1 MKWRRFLVSRLV
13 RLAFVL
19 VAITTLTFLMMHL
32 APGDPA
38 RLVAGMDADEQAVQ
52 IARERLGLDQPMYQ
66 QFLDYIGGLFRG
78 DMGTSFATNQPVTQ
92 EIAQKIGPTAQ
103 LAVFGMAIILLVGLP
118 MGIIGAVLTRNGHR
132 AFEVIFSGSTGAMAS
147 IPQYLIATFLA
158 FFFAVTWQLF
168 PVAGS
173 GSIDAAVLPA
183 VAIAVRPAA
192 SIARL
197 VRVRTLEVL
206 ESPYVRT
213 ARSKR
218 LPTRKLYL
226 AHVFPNSITTML
238 AMGGVTFASL
248 IGGAVIVE
256 QVFARLGLG
265 TTLVNSVL
273 VGDYPVVQGIVLL
286 LGFSVVLVNALV
298 DIILGIVDPRTM
310 EAGR

>member
-1 MKWRRFLVSRLV
+1 MKWRRFVVARLI

-19 VAITTLTFLMMHL
+19 VAITTITFLMVHL

-38 RLVAGMDADEQAVQ
+38 RLVAGLDADEQAVE
-52 IARERLGLDQPMYQ
+52 IARERLGLNQPMYQ
-66 QFLDYIGGLFRG
+66 QFLDYVGGLLRG
-78 DMGTSFATNQPVTQ
+78 DMGTSFATNQAVTA
-92 EIAQKIGPTAQ
+92 EIAQKIGPTAE
-103 LAVFGMAIILLVGLP
+103 LALIGMALIILVGLP
-118 MGIIGAVLTRNGHR
+118 MGIIGAVVTRKGGR
-132 AFEVIFSGSTGAMAS
+132 AFEIIFSGGTGAMAS

-158 FFFAVTWQLF
+158 FFFAVTWQIF

-173 GSIDAAVLPA
+173 GSFNAAVLPA

-218 LPTRKLYL
+218 LPTHKLYL
-226 AHVFPNSITTML
+226 GHVFPNSITTML
-238 AMGGVTFASL
+238 AMGGVVFASL

-265 TTLVNSVL
+265 TSLVNAVL
-273 VGDYPVVQGIVLL
+273 VSDYPVVQGIVLL
-286 LGFSVVLVNALV
+286 LGFAVVLVNAIV

>member
-1 MKWRRFLVSRLV
+1 MSRLI

-19 VAITTLTFLMMHL
+19 VAITVLTFLMVHL

-66 QFLDYIGGLFRG
+66 QFLNYVGGLLHG
-78 DMGTSFATNQPVTQ
+78 DMGTSFATSQPVTS

-103 LAVFGMAIILLVGLP
+103 LAFFGMALILLVGLP
-118 MGIIGAVLTRNGHR
+118 MGIIGAVMTRNGHR
-132 AFEVIFSGSTGAMAS
+132 AFEIIFSGSTGAMAS

-158 FFFAVTWQLF
+158 FFFAVTWQIF

-173 GSIDAAVLPA
+173 GSLNAAVLPA

-218 LPTRKLYL
+218 LPTRRLYL